1 MALDQHTIELREL
14 VLPSLANHHGSLFA
28 GHGLQ
33 LMSKAAFLSARSYA
47 QREAV
52 MAGIRQVHFLAP
64 TPIGCELLLRASVHR
79 VGRSSMSVAVTGWA
93 QAPDFGTQEVLQGVF
108 EMVAI
113 DAGGQPV
120 ALHHQGIHKESTP

>member
-1 MALDQHTIELREL
+1 
-14 VLPSLANHHGSLFA
+14 
-28 GHGLQ
+28 
-33 LMSKAAFLSARSYA
+33 
-47 QREAV
+47 
-52 MAGIRQVHFLAP
+52 MAGIHQVHFLAP